1 MQHTNF
7 HKKDSWIGN
16 GHETCR
22 EQQIEMIRR
31 HYSDYDADRDYVLWI
46 IADFFH
52 PYTAVIQG
60 QVQVRKRDGEEIKV
74 SQLTRTPYPNK
85 GIRQVS
91 MKSGRKRLYGI
102 PLIFHSFE
110 ELCEVKEVLIRWD
123 LFVPIYLRETEQGFD
138 LRVENVVIRY
148 ELGFEKDSDH
158 EDYRFFTIHSKDY
171 VLDAFDEDTG
181 DRSKEY
187 YGEFDLA
194 LNATG
199 VFEMDMNEVPILP
212 PMISEIYDLTGSVV
226 GEESRPLTKK
236 ENEAL
241 TVLSELE
248 QDNKMV
254 RKSLQ
259 EVIIKEDVQWEGY
272 YYERAEVLT
281 ATSIADL
288 VPEPSFGFRDIC

>member
-7 HKKDSWIGN
+7 HKKERWVGN

-22 EQQIEMIRR
+22 EQQNEMIRR

-60 QVQVRKRDGEEIKV
+60 QVQIRKGNGEEIEV
-74 SQLTRTPYPNK
+74 LQITRTPYPNK
-85 GIRQVS
+85 RIRQVS

-123 LFVPIYLRETEQGFD
+123 LFVPIYLRKTEQVFD
-138 LRVENVVIRY
+138 LRVENVMIRY
-148 ELGFEKDSDH
+148 DLGFEKDSDH
-158 EDYRFFTIHSKDY
+158 EDYRFFTVHSKDY
-171 VLDAFDEDTG
+171 VLDAFQEDTG
-181 DRSKEY
+181 DKRKEY

-199 VFEMDMNEVPILP
+199 VFEMGIDEVSILP
-212 PMISEIYDLTGSVV
+212 PMISEIYDLTDFT
-226 GEESRPLTKK
+226 GEEEECPLTEK

-241 TVLSELE
+241 TVFYELE
-248 QDNKMV
+248 QDNEMV

-259 EVIIKEDVQWEGY
+259 EVAIKEEVQWEGY

-288 VPEPSFGFRDIC
+288 LPESCFGFRDIR